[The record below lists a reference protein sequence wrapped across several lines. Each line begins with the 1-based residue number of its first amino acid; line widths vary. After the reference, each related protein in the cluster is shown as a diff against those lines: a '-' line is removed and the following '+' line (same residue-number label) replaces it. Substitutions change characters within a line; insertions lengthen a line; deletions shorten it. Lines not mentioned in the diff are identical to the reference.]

1 MTLTGAAALDI
12 ATSAG
17 GAMQSPAGSKRVSL
31 RADFAEPATVSS
43 YDSVTI
49 WLETLANPSPPIL
62 LRGETEPVQHGRSVA
77 ELRRLSGLTWDELA
91 GLMHVSRRSL
101 HHWVSGKPASAEHQT
116 QLQRLLGALRRLDRG
131 DSSRNRN
138 LLLTPDDTGTLL
150 LDLLKAGQYDAAV
163 SAVGQATSSRVSPST
178 ELSATARASRI
189 PPAPAALVE
198 AKQDRPR
205 GSNRAVVKK
214 PLRHP
219 KPLV

>member
-1 MTLTGAAALDI
+1 MSLAGAVALDVG
-12 ATSAG
+12 TSAG
-17 GAMQSPAGSKRVSL
+17 GTMQSPPRVKRVSL
-31 RADFAEPATVSS
+31 RADFSGPATVSS
-43 YDSVTI
+43 YDSVMF
-49 WLETLANPSPPIL
+49 WLETRTNPSPPIL
-62 LRGETEPVQHGRSVA
+62 LQEKTEPVQHGRSVA

-138 LLLTPDDTGTLL
+138 LLLTPDDTGTLP

-198 AKQDRPR
+198 ANQDRPH

-214 PLRHP
+214 PLRRP
-219 KPLV
+219 KPRV